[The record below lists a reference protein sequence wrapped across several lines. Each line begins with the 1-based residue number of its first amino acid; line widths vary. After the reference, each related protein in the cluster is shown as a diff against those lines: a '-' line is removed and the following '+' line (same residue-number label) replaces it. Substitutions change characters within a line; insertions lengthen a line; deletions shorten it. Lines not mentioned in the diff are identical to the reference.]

1 MPPRGERNG
10 LAAFGRRESGYPGPV
25 EPPRLRDALPS
36 DAEAIEALLALL
48 DHAPGPERRA
58 QLRARLETPADG
70 DVVLVAER
78 DGSIAGFAAATRVHP
93 FEYPRPQLRVSAI
106 AVASDARRSGIGAAL
121 ARALEAR
128 AEAMGCFRM
137 ELTSAHALVGAHAF
151 WRALGYRDAG
161 RRFVRA
167 L

>member
-1 MPPRGERNG
+1 KHFLVAPNRDP
-10 LAAFGRRESGYPGPV
+10 GRRA
-25 EPPRLRDALPS
+25 PRSFGLGTSTAC
-36 DAEAIEALLALL
+36 EA
-48 DHAPGPERRA
+48 
-58 QLRARLETPADG
+58 PAAG

-93 FEYPRPQLRVSAI
+93 FEYAKPQLRVSAI

-128 AEAMGCFRM
+128 AEAMGCFRV

-151 WRALGYRDAG
+151 WRSVGYRDAG

-167 L
+167 LEDEALTP

>member
-10 LAAFGRRESGYPGPV
+10 LAAFGRRGSGYPGPV

-48 DHAPGPERRA
+48 DHAPSPERRA
-58 QLRARLETPADG
+58 QLRARLETPAEG